1 MRQALI
7 ASLVL
12 VLPVVA
18 GCAASV
24 TTPSVRADAP
34 TTLGRVVVYRNGVAY
49 FERSARVPGD
59 TLTLSVPA
67 DKVDDFLKSL
77 DVVDAR
83 TGAPAQVAYPTDPR
97 VAANGLVDMQIQLS
111 GQHPHEVKL
120 SYVTDAPAW
129 KPSYRVVLGDNEK
142 VDLAGW
148 AVVDNTS
155 GEDWNNVRLGVG
167 ASSALS
173 FRFDLRSVRLVE
185 RETLQPSGL
194 FAQAPAPPGAAGA
207 HVAAGAPVAVAGAG
221 GAQDARAAPA
231 GAPSRVATRLVPPGD
246 AEDPIGTSHFESP
259 SAMTVQHGTSA
270 MVSILHTQAEGE
282 VVYLYDPES
291 PRGSA
296 QLAFKSLRLRNPT
309 DSQLEAGPFTVFGE
323 GRLIGEGLSEPI
335 PPKQLAFVPFA
346 LDRQVVVDRSESER
360 DEIVSISAAAR
371 GIFSTR
377 AQHIK
382 RTTLVVH
389 NRLPTRAVVYV
400 RHGVPAGYRASKAP
414 TDPEHAAGA
423 DLYRVVVDG
432 FGKQEVVL
440 EEAAPVARVSDIRT
454 QQGMDLVR
462 AYLAQGTRDAKLKA
476 QVDALATIEEGI
488 ADTDRRSAA
497 LRTQLAEYRQ
507 RTDDLKAQ
515 IAALKGVRTAGA
527 LAATLQAKLKE
538 VGDKSTRATADLAA
552 LDEKALLGRIELQDH
567 AADLSLDEGVAA
579 AGLASRGE

>member
-1 MRQALI
+1 MRQAML

-12 VLPVVA
+12 ALPLA
-18 GCAASV
+18 TGCAASV
-24 TTPSVRADAP
+24 TSPSVRTDAP
-34 TTLGRVVVYRNGVAY
+34 TTLGRIVVYRNGVAY
-49 FERSARVPGD
+49 FERTARVPGD

-77 DVVDAR
+77 DVVDVR
-83 TGAPAQVAYPTDPR
+83 TGTPAQVAYPTDPKA
-97 VAANGLVDMQIQLS
+97 AANGLVDMQIQLS

-129 KPSYRVVLGDNEK
+129 KPSYRVVLGDHEK

-155 GEDWNNVRLGVG
+155 GEDWTNVRLGVG

-173 FRFDLRSVRLVE
+173 FRFDLRSVRPVE
-185 RETLQPSGL
+185 RETLQPQGL
-194 FAQAPAPPGAAGA
+194 FAQATSPPVVEGGDAAAAGA
-207 HVAAGAPVAVAGAG
+207 RGMPAAKPAPA
-221 GAQDARAAPA
+221 AAPSHA
-231 GAPSRVATRLVPPGD
+231 AARPEPMNDSQ
-246 AEDPIGTSHFESP
+246 DPIGTSHFESA

-291 PRGSA
+291 PRGST

-346 LDRQVVVDRSESER
+346 LDRQVVVDRSQSER
-360 DEIVSISAAAR
+360 DEVVSISAVAR
-371 GIFSTR
+371 GVFSTR
-377 AQHIK
+377 VQHIK

-389 NRLPTRAVVYV
+389 NRLPTRTVVYV

-423 DLYRVVVDG
+423 DLYRVEVEG
-432 FGKQEVVL
+432 FGKQEVAL
-440 EEAAPVARVSDIRT
+440 EEAAPVARVADIRT
-454 QQGMDLVR
+454 QQGMELVR

-476 QVDALATIEEGI
+476 QVDELATIEDGI
-488 ADTDRRSAA
+488 ADTDRKIAA
-497 LRTQLAEYRQ
+497 LRAQFAEYRQ
-507 RTDDLKAQ
+507 RTEDLKAQ

-527 LAATLQAKLKE
+527 LMSTLQAKLKE
-538 VGDKSTRATADLAA
+538 VGERSTKATTDLAA
-552 LDEKALLGRIELQDH
+552 LEEKGLLARIALQDH
-567 AADLSLDEGVAA
+567 AADLSLDEVGR
-579 AGLASRGE
+579 GLASRSE